1 MSRHRE
7 RRRFT
12 PRRRAC
18 ALWPGRIR
26 RLLLAGFLVA
36 QVLAASELPQET
48 WVAAIHEVDWPT
60 LERLAEAGMDVNVAT
75 AQGKTALMLAAR
87 RGRVDFVKT
96 LLAAGADV
104 NARNDNDGTA
114 LMYAATGGDLNTVK
128 LLLAH
133 DADVHAIGRNGWTV
147 MTLAAAKGFIDIVRL
162 LLGHGADPDAR
173 DMYGWT
179 PLMRAVEQNRPAV
192 VEELLTSAPVDPNAQ
207 NEFGATALHRAAAL
221 GLADIAETLLKR
233 GADPQ
238 MHDREGRTPLA
249 VAELAGH
256 PDVVA
261 LLQDAPS
268 PN

>member
-1 MSRHRE
+1 MKG
-7 RRRFT
+7 RRPVNALEASASA
-12 PRRRAC
+12 PR
-18 ALWPGRIR
+18 LGRLR
-26 RLLLAGFLVA
+26 WLLLGGFLVA
-36 QVLAASELPQET
+36 QALAASELPRET

-60 LERLAEAGMDVNVAT
+60 LERLAEAGMDVDVAT

-87 RGRVDFVKT
+87 RGRVDFVET

-104 NARNDNDGTA
+104 NARNDNGGTA
-114 LMYAATGGDLNTVK
+114 LMYAATGGDLDTIK

-147 MTLAAAKGFIDIVRL
+147 MTLAAAKGFVDIVRL
-162 LLGHGADPDAR
+162 LLAHGADADAR

-192 VEELLTSAPVDPNAQ
+192 VEELLANAPVDPNAQ

-221 GLADIAETLLKR
+221 GLADIAGALLGY
-233 GADPQ
+233 GADTRRR
-238 MHDREGRTPLA
+238 DREGRTPLK

-256 PDVVA
+256 PDVA
-261 LLQDAPS
+261 ELLRDRPGS
-268 PN
+268 D